1 MNKIKYLLC
10 IVLCLHLTQISNAQE
25 LNTTSIDAYI
35 SVYQTE
41 INTNPKKAQKA
52 VQKWLE
58 LSIKQNDVI
67 KEAQAHYALAN
78 IGNTTGNY
86 KQTVKEAPK
95 AITIL
100 KAQHI
105 ELGLPACYNV
115 LALGYKNLGQYP
127 EAMDAFLLCL
137 NYAEKTDDKQQ
148 QANAYQNI
156 STLYI
161 LQKNYEKA
169 ANNLDRA
176 AQIYRALG
184 DDNGVLVT
192 LFNFANILKEQGRY
206 QEAYKHYK
214 TVLDYR
220 IKEGNKASIAYVKI
234 NLSQLLV
241 EEGNYEEAIPQLNET
256 LGLLEEL
263 KFTSDM
269 AIVLNDLGICHSK
282 LGHTAQAIDYF
293 ERSLKI
299 GKSKSLAKYNSKFYK
314 NLSNLYK
321 DIKNYKQ
328 ALYYYEKTVSVTE
341 DINSVDKEN
350 YVANLQE
357 QYETELKETRIK
369 LLEKEQKLSEAELEK
384 TALNLEKTALDL
396 DRQRLVRN
404 IFIAAF
410 IILLGVLILL
420 RYLYLQRIKIQH
432 QLTLQ
437 KEENAKQQI
446 NQLVKDHKLSVIEK
460 YQDGQDE
467 ERSRLSREIHDGI
480 GSDLASIKIGFEH
493 YLEAQKPDP
502 QAKRLL
508 QAIEQSCKDVRL
520 LSHQLHPLPFS
531 KIGFSSF
538 LKEALEQI
546 KNTNALSITT
556 FLYPEESID
565 ELPEV
570 LLADTYRIIQELLN
584 NTIKHAN
591 ATEVEVQLNKH
602 TAYLNLV
609 VSDNGSGFKT
619 NNKPGIGIRNIKER
633 VQKRHGDV
641 TIDSSPQHGTS
652 TTINFPL

>member
-10 IVLCLHLTQISNAQE
+10 IVLCLYLPQISNAQE
-25 LNTTSIDAYI
+25 LNTTSIEAYI

-41 INTNPKKAQKA
+41 INTNPEKAQKA
-52 VQKWLE
+52 VKKWLE

-78 IGNTTGNY
+78 IGNITGNY
-86 KQTVKEAPK
+86 KQTIKEAPK
-95 AITIL
+95 AISIL
-100 KAQHI
+100 KAQHM
-105 ELGLPACYNV
+105 EMGLPASYNV

-127 EAMDAFLLCL
+127 EAMDSFLLCL
-137 NYAEKTDDKQQ
+137 SYAEKTDDKQQ

-206 QEAYKHYK
+206 KEAYKHYK

-256 LGLLEEL
+256 LSLLEEL

-269 AIVLNDLGICHSK
+269 AIVLNDLGLCHSK
-282 LGHTAQAIDYF
+282 LGHTGQAIAYF

-299 GKSKSLAKYNSKFYK
+299 GKSKSLPQYNSQFYK
-314 NLSNLYK
+314 NLSHLYK
-321 DIKNYKQ
+321 DIGNYKQ
-328 ALYYYEKTVSVTE
+328 ALYYYEKTVLVTE
-341 DINSVDKEN
+341 DINAVDKEK

-384 TALNLEKTALDL
+384 AALNLEKTALDL
-396 DRQRLVRN
+396 DRQRMVRN
-404 IFIAAF
+404 IFIAGF

-420 RYLYLQRIKIQH
+420 RYLYLQRLKIQR

-437 KEENAKQQI
+437 KEENARQEI
-446 NQLVKDHKLSVIEK
+446 NQLVKDHKLSVIEQ
-460 YQDGQDE
+460 YQEGQEE
-467 ERSRLSREIHDGI
+467 ERARLSREIHDGI

-493 YLEAQKPDP
+493 YLESKKFSP
-502 QAKRLL
+502 QGKRLL

-538 LKEALEQI
+538 LKEALEQL
-546 KNTNALSITT
+546 KNTNVFSITS
-556 FLYPEESID
+556 FLYPEDAID
-565 ELPEV
+565 ELPEA

-584 NTIKHAN
+584 NIIKHAK
-591 ATEVEVQLNKH
+591 ATEVEVQLTKH
-602 TAYLNLV
+602 AAYLNLV

-633 VQKRHGDV
+633 VHKRHGEV

-652 TTINFPL
+652 ITIDFPL